1 MTGHQ
6 ILKDI
11 TVVESNYTEYGL
23 VVKYKKIV
31 KEFSQVSLYGKDNL
45 HTELSLS
52 CGSPYSYIYSSH
64 YQKSMFFSLF
74 PTLFFLRSLTN
85 TEKRIG
91 GEI

>member
-1 MTGHQ
+1 M
-6 ILKDI
+6 
-11 TVVESNYTEYGL
+11 VESNYTEYGL